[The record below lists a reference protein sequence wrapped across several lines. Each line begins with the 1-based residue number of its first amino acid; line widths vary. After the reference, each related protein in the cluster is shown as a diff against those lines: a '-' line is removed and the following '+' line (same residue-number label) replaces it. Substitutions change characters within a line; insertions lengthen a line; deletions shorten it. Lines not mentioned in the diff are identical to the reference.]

1 MRIWSMNNRTTRTRR
16 YFLTVLLSLVLA
28 GAVIPQG
35 YMPSVATDGTLQ
47 IVFCSAINSSG
58 ISVEADDTCTFSAL
72 HLVGLHSLPFDGL
85 HDERRIIISATQPL
99 GAFSERY
106 QLAFARGPPSI
117 S

>member
-1 MRIWSMNNRTTRTRR
+1 MNNRTTRTRR
-16 YFLTVLLSLVLA
+16 FFLTVLLSLVLA

-35 YMPSVATDGTLQ
+35 YMPSVATNGTLQ
-47 IVFCSAINSSG
+47 IAFCSATNSSG

-85 HDERRIIISATQPL
+85 HDERRIIISATQTL

-106 QLAFARGPPSI
+106 KLAFARGPPSI